1 MHTAPS
7 ARAKTLK
14 EFGNQ
19 LHLGFSPRTS
29 PRFRGICL
37 HGSCGDSRWR
47 RRGTGSRHQ
56 IQTSEG
62 CVPQAGL
69 RTTSKASFKSKR
81 AGCWSLDC
89 RAAPAEVSEPALLWL
104 LSSTPC
110 SAASRRTTAN
120 SYARGGMNAV
130 GARAVTSRCA
140 RKERACVDQPQNQC
154 GEDRCS
160 RRAAC
165 DLMLLRVRLRELAV
179 LPSPPPTVAAIGN
192 RWPPSR
198 CSCAFVLDMRRPSRR
213 MRRRRAAG
221 LDLVRQPQRRG
232 GRRRGRGA

>member
-1 MHTAPS
+1 MASTRYGLQTPD
-7 ARAKTLK
+7 
-14 EFGNQ
+14 
-19 LHLGFSPRTS
+19 P
-29 PRFRGICL
+29 
-37 HGSCGDSRWR
+37 DR
-47 RRGTGSRHQ
+47 R
-56 IQTSEG
+56 G

-120 SYARGGMNAV
+120 SYARGGLDAV

-140 RKERACVDQPQNQC
+140 TKERACVDESQNQC

-165 DLMLLRVRLRELAV
+165 DPTHVRDRLRWLAV
-179 LPSPPPTVAAIGN
+179 LASPPPTGAAIGN

-213 MRRRRAAG
+213 TRRRRAAG
-221 LDLVRQPQRRG
+221 LDVVRQPQRRG
-232 GRRRGRGA
+232 GRRRGPGA